1 MWERKNNVEIFAGI
15 LAATLENMAFIFT
28 EELLEEDV
36 LAEPGKCLVVEM
48 RFRGPH
54 RGRVNLAVQYPLSEE
69 LARNML
75 GIDEEEELKEAM
87 AHDAL
92 KEILNMACGQF
103 LTTRFGSKPVFDL
116 TIPEV
121 KEMEAKSWLELSR
134 SSGTRLLKAEN
145 WQLAASI
152 RMEDRS

>member
-69 LARNML
+69 LAMNML
-75 GIDEEEELKEAM
+75 GIDEEEELTEAM

-103 LTTRFGSKPVFDL
+103 LTTRFGSQPVFDL

-121 KEMEAKSWLELSR
+121 KKMEAKSWSELSR

-152 RMEDRS
+152 RMED